1 MADFG
6 LALEEGVKP
15 ASKIVPG
22 NSVDDVA
29 EGEGYPEGEPGD
41 ECETHAGA
49 DTDTEAD
56 AEADDLAS
64 YKEGG
69 DAHNCGQR
77 MSPHTQNDARL
88 VGVEGTLEAAG
99 GTETCSGRAAA
110 AVDKK
115 FD

>member
-1 MADFG
+1 MKERMADFG

-49 DTDTEAD
+49 DTDTE
-56 AEADDLAS
+56 
-64 YKEGG
+64 
-69 DAHNCGQR
+69 
-77 MSPHTQNDARL
+77 P
-88 VGVEGTLEAAG
+88 
-99 GTETCSGRAAA
+99 
-110 AVDKK
+110 
-115 FD
+115 